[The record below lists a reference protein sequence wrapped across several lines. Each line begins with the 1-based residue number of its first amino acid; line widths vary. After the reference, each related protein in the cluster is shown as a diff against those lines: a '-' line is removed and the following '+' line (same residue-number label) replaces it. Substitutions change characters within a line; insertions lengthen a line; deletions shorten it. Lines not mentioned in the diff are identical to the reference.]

1 LQLFEAF
8 LEVVLLSLEAQ
19 DLRVQLARLLGQLR
33 LAQPVDLQRL
43 DSLLQNRLLLR
54 IQLLLRLLR
63 LALALYTAQQVAAVL
78 VLAAKGRIAAIRL
91 PNYVE
96 NIDRMPDIQWAEKS
110 FSKTAHSP

>member
-78 VLAAKGRIAAIRL
+78 AAKGRIAAIRL